1 VPSIAVDTGPLV
13 ALFDGRDRHHP
24 AARAFIQEGAE
35 ELVTNWPVV
44 TEVCLL
50 LDFSASAQTGFLGWA
65 EKALTLDDQT
75 MSDLPRIMQII
86 AKYADL
92 PAAFT
97 DASLIAMCERR
108 GIASIAT
115 ADRDFDVY
123 RTRDRKR
130 LRNVFLS
137 G

>member
-1 VPSIAVDTGPLV
+1 V

-24 AARAFIQEGAE
+24 AARAFIEEEGG

-65 EKALTLDDQT
+65 EQALTLDMET
-75 MSDLPRIMQII
+75 MTDLPRIMEII
-86 AKYADL
+86 VKYSDL

-97 DASLIAMCERR
+97 DASLVAMCERR
-108 GIASIAT
+108 GISSIAT

-130 LRNVFLS
+130 LRNVFPS